1 MAGVREEQGLTR
13 HRIVQGMVLLALF
26 GAVLYGNSLK
36 GKLFWDDEETVVQ
49 NVFIR
54 SPSYLKEIFLSTY
67 HAGAGKQF
75 NSYRPLATASFLLD
89 YQLWRL
95 QPLGYHL
102 TNVLL
107 HIANAWL
114 VLLIFYRLFGDS
126 AVSFVAAALF
136 LLHPINTEAVN
147 YVSNRTDLLLLFFVL
162 YGFLSYLLYRAQHRI
177 IFLVGCLGCYLGAV
191 FSKEAGLVFPLL
203 CLAYERFFKTAPRKM
218 PIPFYLLC
226 AAIAVGYLFLRAD
239 VLRHARLGFLGLGVS
254 SGQEFQHLGLR
265 FLVFAKAW
273 LVYLK
278 LFFFPVGL
286 HMGYDNPTA
295 RSVFDAGGW
304 LAGGLF
310 CSFVGLTLWWGRKE
324 KPVAF
329 GMVWFLLGL
338 LPVSGIVP
346 LGNVIGEHYV
356 YLASPGFFLAAA
368 AVWMRLLDGQHFRP
382 IRPVLVGVGLAVAV
396 ALGALTVVRNQVWT
410 DPLTFYLDVIRKTER
425 SYKAYSNAG
434 MEYFRRGDTDKA
446 EVYFKQA
453 LKIRPADPVVLNNV
467 GLICFKRGDQDG
479 EEVYYRSAIQ
489 VRPSYIFARRN
500 LTNLYIRQ
508 KKYALAVEQI
518 QKVVEYYPYDR
529 GVYKV
534 VQSLPKEF
542 QAKIRLPSVNQSGQ
556 NSGRQP

>member
-1 MAGVREEQGLTR
+1 MAHVRAEQPLTR

-26 GAVLYGNSLK
+26 GVVLYGNSLK

-49 NVFIR
+49 NVFVR
-54 SPSYLKEIFLSTY
+54 SPSYLKEIFLNTY

-89 YQLWRL
+89 YRFWRL

-114 VLLIFYRLFGDS
+114 VLLIFYRLFGNS
-126 AVSFVAAALF
+126 AVSFLAAALF
-136 LLHPINTEAVN
+136 LIHPINTEAVN

-162 YGFLSYLLYRAQHRI
+162 YGFLSYILYRAHNRI
-177 IFLVGCLGCYLGAV
+177 VFLAGCLACYLGAV
-191 FSKEAGLVFPLL
+191 FSKESGLVFPLF
-203 CLAYERFFKTAPRKM
+203 CLVYELFFKTAPRKT
-218 PIPFYLLC
+218 PVPFILLC
-226 AAIAVGYLFLRAD
+226 AAIAIGYLLLRAD
-239 VLRHARLGFLGLGVS
+239 VLRHAHLGFLGPGVS

-273 LVYLK
+273 LIYLR

-286 HMGYDNPTA
+286 HMGYDNPVA

-304 LAGGLF
+304 LAAGLF
-310 CSFVGLTLWWGRKE
+310 CSFVGFALWWGRKE

-329 GMVWFLLGL
+329 GMAWFLLGL

-346 LGNVIGEHYV
+346 LGNVIGEHYI

-368 AVWMRLLDGQHFRP
+368 AVWMRFLDGQRVRS
-382 IRPVLVGVGLAVAV
+382 IRPALVGVGLGVAA
-396 ALGALTVVRNQVWT
+396 ALGLLTVMRNQVWT

-425 SYKAYSNAG
+425 SYKGYSNAG
-434 MEYFRRGDTDKA
+434 MEYFRLGDTDKA
-446 EVYFKQA
+446 EKYFKQS
-453 LKIRPADPVVLNNV
+453 LKIYPANPVVLNNM

-479 EEVYYRSAIQ
+479 EESYYRSAIQ
-489 VRPSYIFARRN
+489 VRPSYVLAQRN
-500 LTNLYIRQ
+500 LTNLYLRQ
-508 KKYALAVEQI
+508 KKYAPAVEQI
-518 QKVVEYYPYDR
+518 QKVLEYYPYDQ

-542 QAKIRLPSVNQSGQ
+542 QAKIRLPAVNKSGQ
-556 NSGRQP
+556 NSGGQP